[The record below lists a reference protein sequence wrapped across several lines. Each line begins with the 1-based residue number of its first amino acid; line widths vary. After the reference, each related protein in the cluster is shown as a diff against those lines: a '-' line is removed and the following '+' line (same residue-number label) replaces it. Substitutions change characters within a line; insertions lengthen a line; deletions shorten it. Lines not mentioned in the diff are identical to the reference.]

1 MRSENHGRGIKNSLL
16 LSVYFPHPQRHYT
29 NLFSLRTL
37 GALNPRCF
45 LWTLSTITPSWGF
58 AAIRHYKVALL
69 PVHLRMRTDS
79 LIFILYWHERI
90 YLTVNWAN
98 QRENEIPWSEPHNS
112 SVAIDAILQSILR
125 WWVHSI
131 PIFTKGSNSGR
142 FSVIGFYLLSDFLN
156 TQNTIVVVKIRKL
169 QYGRFLRPN
178 IVRFGVFH
186 LW

>member
-98 QRENEIPWSEPHNS
+98 QRENEIPWSEPHNL
-112 SVAIDAILQSILR
+112 SVAIDAILQSGVSIKFEVGSWLEKNNRLYEQGTVRPLNLR
-125 WWVHSI
+125 GLGA
-131 PIFTKGSNSGR
+131 GSP
-142 FSVIGFYLLSDFLN
+142 
-156 TQNTIVVVKIRKL
+156 RK
-169 QYGRFLRPN
+169 F
-178 IVRFGVFH
+178 
-186 LW
+186 